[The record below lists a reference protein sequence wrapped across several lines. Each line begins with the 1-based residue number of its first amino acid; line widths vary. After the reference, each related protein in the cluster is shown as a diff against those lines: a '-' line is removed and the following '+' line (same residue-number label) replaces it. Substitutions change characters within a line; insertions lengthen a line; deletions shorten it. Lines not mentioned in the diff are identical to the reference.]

1 MISVYLILARVEGG
15 GRACTSNVHTTE
27 TMHGT
32 NTHRHVLE
40 AKRILTRERAGND
53 CMKIPKAIGPIC
65 HCNKEAKREKA
76 GL

>member
-1 MISVYLILARVEGG
+1 MVSVYLILSRVEGG

-40 AKRILTRERAGND
+40 ASVYL
-53 CMKIPKAIGPIC
+53 
-65 HCNKEAKREKA
+65 REKELGMIA
-76 GL
+76 